1 MAPLW
6 QQEEEVGTA
15 RALAATPSERGVRHI
30 RERAAAHVRTL
41 HPHAHTRPTRAGCW
55 NATRVSRVPRAPA
68 FTCPGTSCSHSHASH
83 VHHIRVNGTYPR

>member
-1 MAPLW
+1 VAPLW

-68 FTCPGTSCSHSHASH
+68 FICQARHARAVTRPTCT
-83 VHHIRVNGTYPR
+83 TYA